1 MGPTRAPHAGGGA
14 RPPGAHLSGR
24 ACLSPR
30 RRAGGGFPLA
40 AERFPRERS
49 EGLGWLRWPDPAALR
64 PQAPQSPGRGRPQ
77 ASCGAEV
84 RPRGAGCAP
93 GSGSPR
99 GEFSWPAGV
108 TMGPSLAGSARCEV
122 SGFHARSPSPV
133 ACLAGLGPSV
143 RTRRGKCQPRPRDAG
158 TGVAALTQGSSG
170 PGPVGVQENLL
181 SDGKAHPASTE

>member
-99 GEFSWPAGV
+99 GEVSWPRGGDHGPESGRLRSLRGVGFSRPVTEPSSLPRGARAQCPHAAGK
-108 TMGPSLAGSARCEV
+108 M
-122 SGFHARSPSPV
+122 
-133 ACLAGLGPSV
+133 
-143 RTRRGKCQPRPRDAG
+143 
-158 TGVAALTQGSSG
+158 
-170 PGPVGVQENLL
+170 
-181 SDGKAHPASTE
+181 PASP